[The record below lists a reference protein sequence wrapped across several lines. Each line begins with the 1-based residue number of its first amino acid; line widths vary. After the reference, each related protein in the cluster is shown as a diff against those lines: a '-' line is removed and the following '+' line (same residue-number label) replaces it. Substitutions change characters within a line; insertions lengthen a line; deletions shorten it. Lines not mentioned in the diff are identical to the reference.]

1 MVVDF
6 KAFLQDKTILPII
19 FADSTFIDNDHQY
32 IVTRDLRMVRNNNLR
47 KLFTMGPTYGKTND
61 IPWGK
66 AKFTIIEW
74 LYDYID
80 TRCSKHGS
88 DISVLLEWN
97 WGVTHKID
105 ENIKSFSNKTYSKI
119 HKGILQQNNPQN
131 ILNDIHGQC
140 VFTPIDKANGKVSLL
155 VKNFMHL
162 FS

>member
-19 FADSTFIDNDHQY
+19 LADSAFIDNDHQY
-32 IVTRDLRMVRNNNLR
+32 MVTRDLRMVRNNILR
-47 KLFTMGPTYGKTND
+47 KLFTMGPTCGIWKTND

-74 LYDYID
+74 FYDYID

-97 WGVTHKID
+97 WEVTHKVD

-119 HKGILQQNNPQN
+119 HKSILQQNNP
-131 ILNDIHGQC
+131 
-140 VFTPIDKANGKVSLL
+140 
-155 VKNFMHL
+155 
-162 FS
+162 